1 MSNMANH
8 VTVDY
13 HCCPPTLVCIEEK
26 MKNARKFA
34 VKIVLAAVSV
44 GVLMLFSGIGGFLNR
59 GQGGFIYFGTRNKS
73 DPNYVDWYWSRQA
86 LNRIYFALPTGLL
99 VVSFYIKPQI
109 DMHMHIH

>member
-1 MSNMANH
+1 MSNMENH
-8 VTVDY
+8 VTVRY
-13 HCCPPTLVCIEEK
+13 LRCPPTLAGVQK

-44 GVLMLFSGIGGFLNR
+44 GVMMLISGIGGFLNR

-73 DPNYVDWYWSRQA
+73 DPNYVDWYWTRQA

-99 VVSFYIKPQI
+99 VVSFYQPANN
-109 DMHMHIH
+109 